1 MKLYLQ
7 ILLLLFLVS
16 CTANKN
22 KAEAELD
29 STLTTMLKIDKTQ
42 LQIITPHIEIKEK
55 KNGKYLKRPTE
66 RIKLIDVTVQTIQ
79 SMFPNAPYVEVPFML
94 KDSHTINKVLER
106 GVSYKKEKAP
116 KEVLT
121 IGKRYNILIYANNYF
136 GDLER
141 GVINLFLVDN
151 QKETIQLLNHY
162 KYKHSPLETEKYKR
176 KILKVLRSL

>member
-7 ILLLLFLVS
+7 AFLLLFLVS

-22 KAEAELD
+22 VTKAELN
-29 STLTTMLKIDKTQ
+29 SNLTETLKIDKTQ
-42 LQIITPHIEIKEK
+42 LQVITPHIEIKEK
-55 KNGKYLKRPTE
+55 KNDKYLKRPAE
-66 RIKLIDVTVQTIQ
+66 RTKLTDVTVQTIQ
-79 SMFPNAPYVEVPFML
+79 SMFPNAPYVEVPFMF
-94 KDSHTINKVLER
+94 KDSRTINKVLER

-121 IGKRYNILIYANNYF
+121 TGKRYSILIYANNYF

-151 QKETIQLLNHY
+151 QKETLQLLNHY
-162 KYKHSPLETEKYKR
+162 KYKHSPLETEKYKQN
-176 KILKVLRSL
+176 ILKVLRSL